1 MESPEMFGLLYSC
14 LVICSFAGMWLL
26 KKIFVVGW
34 LGFLPLIV
42 MGQKDSLPAY
52 DTSSVKKIVQQPLKA
67 DSAIM
72 QPSTIDSLQSSDTTL
87 LKDSLALLGFSQLD
101 SAKHPYQKI
110 FENPFLP
117 MQSAA
122 NDWVIDFRQP
132 PTGKEELFY
141 LIAGILLFLALF
153 RVAFPKYLNNLFTY
167 FFQTSFRQKQT
178 RDQLLQDQIS
188 SLLMNLLFFMITA
201 TFITLAVEYY
211 QWVTAPFWK
220 IWMGSV
226 LFLMVVYFGKYL
238 FLQFAGWV
246 FNTRE
251 AAGIYVF
258 IVFMMNKMMGILL
271 MPLLLLVAFSSKP
284 IAEASFNLGWG
295 LILLVFV
302 YRYLVSF
309 SIIRNKIA
317 LHAFHFFI
325 YLLSVEIIPL
335 LLIYKLLM
343 KNLASFL

>member
-1 MESPEMFGLLYSC
+1 MFGLLNSC
-14 LVICSFAGMWLL
+14 LVICRFAGMWLL
-26 KKIFVVGW
+26 KKIFVVGL
-34 LGFLPLIV
+34 LGFLPLFVI
-42 MGQKDSLPAY
+42 GQKDGLPAR
-52 DTSSVKKIVQQPLKA
+52 DTSSAKKMVQQPLLA
-67 DSAIM
+67 DSAII
-72 QPSTIDSLQSSDTTL
+72 QPSTIDSLQSSDTTS
-87 LKDSLALLGFSQLD
+87 LKDSLALLAVSQLD
-101 SAKHPYQKI
+101 SANHPYRKMY
-110 FENPFLP
+110 ENPFLP

-132 PTGKEELFY
+132 TGKEELFY
-141 LIAGILLFLALF
+141 LVAGILMFLALF

-188 SLLMNLLFFMITA
+188 SLMMNLLFFMITA

-211 QWVTAPFWK
+211 QWVTAPFWR

-226 LFLMVVYFGKYL
+226 LFLMIVYFGKYL

-251 AAGIYVF
+251 AAGAYVF

-271 MPLLLLVAFSSKP
+271 VPLLLLVAFSSKP
-284 IAEASFNLGWG
+284 LAEASFNLGWG

-317 LHAFHFFI
+317 LNAFHFFI

-343 KNLASFL
+343 KNLAGFL

>member
-1 MESPEMFGLLYSC
+1 MFGLLNSC
-14 LVICSFAGMWLL
+14 LVICRFAGMWLL
-26 KKIFVVGW
+26 KKIFVVGL
-34 LGFLPLIV
+34 LGFLPLFVI
-42 MGQKDSLPAY
+42 GQKDSLPAR
-52 DTSSVKKIVQQPLKA
+52 DTSSAKKMVQQPLLA
-67 DSAIM
+67 DSAII
-72 QPSTIDSLQSSDTTL
+72 QPSTIDSLQSSDTTS
-87 LKDSLALLGFSQLD
+87 LKDSLALLAFSQLD
-101 SAKHPYQKI
+101 SANHPYRKI

-132 PTGKEELFY
+132 TGKEELFY
-141 LIAGILLFLALF
+141 LVAGILMFLALF

-188 SLLMNLLFFMITA
+188 SLMMNLLFFMITA

-211 QWVTAPFWK
+211 QWVTAPFWR

-226 LFLMVVYFGKYL
+226 LFLMIVYFGKYL

-251 AAGIYVF
+251 AAGAYVF

-271 MPLLLLVAFSSKP
+271 VPLLLLVAFSSKP
-284 IAEASFNLGWG
+284 LAEASFNLGWG

-317 LHAFHFFI
+317 LNAFHFFI

-343 KNLASFL
+343 KNLAGFL

>member
-1 MESPEMFGLLYSC
+1 MESPEMFELLNSC
-14 LVICSFAGMWLL
+14 LVICRFASMWLP
-26 KKIFVVGW
+26 KKIFVVGL

-42 MGQKDSLPAY
+42 IGQKDSLPAK
-52 DTSSVKKIVQQPLKA
+52 DTSFAKKMVQQPLLA

-72 QPSTIDSLQSSDTTL
+72 QPSTIDSLNSSDTTL
-87 LKDSLALLGFSQLD
+87 LKDSLALLAFSQLD
-101 SAKHPYQKI
+101 SANHPYRKI
-110 FENPFLP
+110 LENPFLP

-122 NDWVIDFRQP
+122 YDWVIDFRQ

-141 LIAGILLFLALF
+141 LIAGILMFLALF

-188 SLLMNLLFFMITA
+188 SLMMNLLFFMITA
-201 TFITLAVEYY
+201 TFITLAVEYN
-211 QWVTAPFWK
+211 QWVTAPFWR

-226 LFLMVVYFGKYL
+226 LFLMIVYFGKYL

-251 AAGIYVF
+251 AAGTYVF

-271 MPLLLLVAFSSKP
+271 MPLLLLIAFSSKSL
-284 IAEASFNLGWG
+284 AEASFNLGWG

-317 LHAFHFFI
+317 LNAFHFFV

-343 KNLASFL
+343 KNLAGFL